1 MNAEVETVNKTE
13 LRLTGN
19 IQPLAGLGSFD
30 YDYTDL
36 PFVKKIKKKNRVGN
50 KAISFWNVKP
60 TGRFQDDCIIGRS
73 YALEMV
79 QYHLNEAPANVF
91 SHVIREMPAEFT
103 GIEVGFINTLDELI
117 LKGAMTVATKR
128 TVEVPVSADD

>member
-19 IQPLAGLGSFD
+19 IQPLAGLGGFD
-30 YDYTDL
+30 YEYTEL

-79 QYHLNEAPANVF
+79 QYHLNETPANVLG
-91 SHVIREMPAEFT
+91 HVIREMPAELT
-103 GIEVGFINTLDELI
+103 GIEVGFIETLNELM

-128 TVEVPVSADD
+128 TIEVPVSADD

>member
-19 IQPLAGLGSFD
+19 IQPLAGLGGFD
-30 YDYTDL
+30 YEYTEL

-79 QYHLNEAPANVF
+79 QYHLNETPANVLGY
-91 SHVIREMPAEFT
+91 VIREMPAELT
-103 GIEVGFINTLDELI
+103 GIEVGFIETLNELM

-128 TVEVPVSADD
+128 KIEVSVSADD